1 VLLGPAG
8 AGKSMFLEAVA
19 GISKPRRI
27 VIDLGGERLDKL
39 PPEKRRFGV
48 VFREG
53 RLFPHLTV
61 RENLLYGLR
70 RAPPSIKRATGGQI
84 YVDETVA
91 MLGLFKLLEKYPSVL
106 SPAERQRTAIARAL
120 LSQPR
125 LLLMDEALGG
135 LDDAAREEVLPYLT
149 RLREALPLPMIYA
162 TRSMADVIRLADHL
176 VLLER
181 GRVVAQGALTDL
193 AARVDLPLAGRED
206 AAGVL
211 NGYLHSHD
219 PERRLSAVACG
230 GLVFMVP
237 RQAITP
243 QTQIRLRVP
252 AREVLLA
259 LDAPEHVSANN
270 VLPAVVCAIAHD
282 EASHVALVEL
292 DVGGGQLLS
301 RTTID
306 SAQRLGLRPGMR
318 VLAMV
323 EATAVQTLG

>member
-1 VLLGPAG
+1 
-8 AGKSMFLEAVA
+8 
-19 GISKPRRI
+19 
-27 VIDLGGERLDKL
+27 
-39 PPEKRRFGV
+39 
-48 VFREG
+48 
-53 RLFPHLTV
+53 
-61 RENLLYGLR
+61 
-70 RAPPSIKRATGGQI
+70 
-84 YVDETVA
+84 
-91 MLGLFKLLEKYPSVL
+91 
-106 SPAERQRTAIARAL
+106 
-120 LSQPR
+120 
-125 LLLMDEALGG
+125 
-135 LDDAAREEVLPYLT
+135 
-149 RLREALPLPMIYA
+149 
-162 TRSMADVIRLADHL
+162 
-176 VLLER
+176 
-181 GRVVAQGALTDL
+181 
-193 AARVDLPLAGRED
+193 
-206 AAGVL
+206 VL